1 MINSRMTPSEILKE
15 YWNDYH
21 SFLKSRCFKVVE
33 RNSKELIKLQKPKFG
48 KSDPPESWWYIS
60 KKLRS
65 YKSPSGNQYRVI
77 LGMKLVRKL
86 EVSAIR
92 STVYTEFLD
101 STRGSKT
108 VILFPA
114 EEGSKNLVVIPAKF
128 IKEYREQER
137 VDYQEAT
144 DTFIKKA
151 AGKFTV
157 YSFLETNPEGPLN
170 LEIDFEELGV
180 GLGKVENKDGC
191 LEYRF
196 LHYMGEELVE
206 RMHTKFEEILDPIKL
221 WEAYHAPKE
230 IKVDPNEL
238 IDWEE
243 QEKLEKQRILDEIF
257 DKYEND

>member
-1 MINSRMTPSEILKE
+1 MINTRMTSQEILKE
-15 YWNDYH
+15 YWNDYYN
-21 SFLKSRCFKVVE
+21 FLRSRCFKVVE
-33 RNSKELIKLQKPKFG
+33 RNSKELTKLQKFKFG

-65 YKSPSGNQYRVI
+65 YKSPSGNQYRII
-77 LGMKLVRKL
+77 LGMKLIKRL
-86 EVSAIR
+86 EVSAIK
-92 STVYTEFLD
+92 TIVYTEFLD

-114 EEGSKNLVVIPAKF
+114 EDTSKNLIIISAKF
-128 IKEYREQER
+128 LREYREQEG

-170 LEIDFEELGV
+170 LEIDFEELGI
-180 GLGKVENKDGC
+180 GLGKVENKGGY

-196 LHYMGEELVE
+196 LHYLGEDLTEK
-206 RMHTKFEEILDPIKL
+206 MHEKFKDILDPIKL

-230 IKVDPNEL
+230 IKVD
-238 IDWEE
+238 IVDWEE
-243 QEKLEKQRILDEIF
+243 QERLEKQKILDEIF